1 MHNKGAIVIDTI
13 DKIIKL
19 LREKGISGAKMS
31 RDLGFSNAV
40 FSQWKN
46 HKQNPSNENLK
57 KIADY
62 FDVSVEFLT
71 EKNSIKEAPSQ
82 NEDAISEAEKKIH
95 QNIKLLND
103 EGLEKAIEYIDF
115 LIAQEK
121 QKRSKSDRDS

>member
-1 MHNKGAIVIDTI
+1 MFYDRFCEVC
-13 DKIIKL
+13 
-19 LREKGISGAKMS
+19 REKGTKPTIVIQELGLSSGNMTNWKKGRTPKTDVINRVAEH
-31 RDLGFSNAV
+31 LGVS
-40 FSQWKN
+40 
-46 HKQNPSNENLK
+46 
-57 KIADY
+57 IDY
-62 FDVSVEFLT
+62 LL
-71 EKNSIKEAPSQ
+71 EKTDIKEAPSQ